1 MLLQKILPQWIIK
14 WTEYPYIYDSMKTYL
29 DKSAQIVAEWLPQT
43 TLWERGTSET
53 QSWSSRQSVMSGRWQ
68 AEMLGSVHT
77 QPQTDTGQ
85 AGSAMF
91 AKNNSDG
98 SGKKAL
104 GTHFLQLFFL
114 ATHAKV

>member
-1 MLLQKILPQWIIK
+1 
-14 WTEYPYIYDSMKTYL
+14 
-29 DKSAQIVAEWLPQT
+29 
-43 TLWERGTSET
+43 
-53 QSWSSRQSVMSGRWQ
+53 
-68 AEMLGSVHT
+68 MLGSVHT